1 MKIIKIA
8 FMGIVSL
15 LALAGCGNAEGE
27 KDATTI
33 LEESTVGFEMAN
45 GKIEE
50 AQNVPQNDKD
60 AIIAAFEEYMDAFNA
75 KDIERYIATLSHDPK
90 GGINIED
97 ERKRLISTYEI
108 YDVERVA
115 EDVTITK
122 YSESKAEV
130 VSTLKTDL
138 VEKETGANSSF
149 IGRQVTV
156 FEKEEEAWKIS
167 RTVYMGLE

>member
-15 LALAGCGNAEGE
+15 LALAGCGNTEVK

-33 LEESTVGFEMAN
+33 IEESTIGFEMAN
-45 GKIEE
+45 GKIKE
-50 AQNVPQNDKD
+50 AEDVPQHDRE
-60 AIIAAFEEYMDAFNA
+60 AIIAAFAEYMDAFNA
-75 KDIERYIATLSHDPK
+75 QDIERYIATLSHDTK
-90 GGINIED
+90 GINIED

-115 EDVTITK
+115 EDVIITE
-122 YSESKAEV
+122 YSESEAEV
-130 VSTLKTDL
+130 VSTLKYDL
-138 VEKETGANSSF
+138 VENATGVNSSF

-167 RTVYMGLE
+167 RTVFMGLE